1 MVVALDVRTS
11 KEVDPLARRQS
22 LTIKTRNQHNTGTLR
37 VLGGAAISLSL
48 LLGLASCASPSDV
61 SDLRAQMDTLST
73 KVSKIERQAGGGA
86 GVSGGTQL
94 ADLETRLDNQ
104 KLRIAR
110 LRDRLERMNHRL
122 DQLMNRI
129 ESQSPA
135 PVAKPTPSPAPSASA
150 GGAPSSPSPAAV
162 ASAPAAPQKTTESP
176 DMIYHQAYADYQAGH
191 YDIAISEFGRLV
203 KEYPDSHLASSA
215 VFWEAQSH
223 YNLKHYK
230 RALALYDAVI
240 HKYVDSPKKAT
251 SYYKKGQV
259 YEKLGNKKAAV
270 KSYKRV
276 LELFPLEQQLDDLSK
291 RRLSRLDE

>member
-1 MVVALDVRTS
+1 MTTRKTLSGAGFF
-11 KEVDPLARRQS
+11 LA
-22 LTIKTRNQHNTGTLR
+22 
-37 VLGGAAISLSL
+37 LSL
-48 LLGLASCASPSDV
+48 GLSACASPSDV
-61 SDLRAQMDTLST
+61 SDLRAQVDTLST
-73 KVSKIERQAGGGA
+73 KMTKIERQSAWGE

-94 ADLETRLDNQ
+94 ADIETRLDNQ

-110 LRDRLERMNHRL
+110 LRDRIERMNHRL

-129 ESQSPA
+129 EAQAPPA
-135 PVAKPTPSPAPSASA
+135 APKPSGAAPSATAPPVPGVAAA
-150 GGAPSSPSPAAV
+150 GGASGAA
-162 ASAPAAPQKTTESP
+162 AGAAPRNSTESP

-191 YDIAISEFGRLV
+191 YDIAISEFDRLV

-276 LELFPLEQQLDDLSK
+276 LELSPLEQQLDDLSK

>member
-1 MVVALDVRTS
+1 MSIDAGSQHFLMRRKD
-11 KEVDPLARRQS
+11 LA
-22 LTIKTRNQHNTGTLR
+22 
-37 VLGGAAISLSL
+37 GGALVLSL
-48 LLGLASCASPSDV
+48 ALGLSSCASPSDV
-61 SDLRAQMDTLST
+61 SDLRAQMDTLTT
-73 KVSKIERQAGGGA
+73 KLSKVERQAGGGA
-86 GVSGGTQL
+86 GVAGGSQL

-110 LRDRLERMNHRL
+110 LRDRVERMNHRL

-129 ESQSPA
+129 EAQAPA
-135 PVAKPTPSPAPSASA
+135 GGKPSAPTAPAATSASAATPSPATTGTA
-150 GGAPSSPSPAAV
+150 GVP
-162 ASAPAAPQKTTESP
+162 PQGSTESP

-191 YDIAISEFGRLV
+191 FDIAISEFDRLV

>member
-1 MVVALDVRTS
+1 MSIDA
-11 KEVDPLARRQS
+11 
-22 LTIKTRNQHNTGTLR
+22 RNQTFLMRRNFH
-37 VLGGAAISLSL
+37 VGGAL
-48 LLGLASCASPSDV
+48 LLTLALGLSSCASPSDV

-73 KVSKIERQAGGGA
+73 KVAKVEREAGGGA

-129 ESQSPA
+129 EAQTPA
-135 PVAKPTPSPAPSASA
+135 SGATPPAPSAPGTPPPGTA
-150 GGAPSSPSPAAV
+150 GAKTPATAGAAMSP
-162 ASAPAAPQKTTESP
+162 QTTSESP

-191 YDIAISEFGRLV
+191 FDIAISEFDRLV

-223 YNLKHYK
+223 LNLKHYK

>member
-1 MVVALDVRTS
+1 M
-11 KEVDPLARRQS
+11 
-22 LTIKTRNQHNTGTLR
+22 TIKTCNLHFKGPLR
-37 VLGGAAISLSL
+37 DLVGAALCLSV
-48 LLGLASCASPSDV
+48 LLGLSACASPSDV

-73 KVSKIERQAGGGA
+73 KVSKIERQEGGGA

-129 ESQSPA
+129 EAQAPA
-135 PVAKPTPSPAPSASA
+135 TVAKPTPSPAPSAAA
-150 GGAPSSPSPAAV
+150 GASSPPPAAV

-191 YDIAISEFGRLV
+191 YDIAISEFDRLV

>member
-1 MVVALDVRTS
+1 M
-11 KEVDPLARRQS
+11 
-22 LTIKTRNQHNTGTLR
+22 TIRETLSGAGCFF
-37 VLGGAAISLSL
+37 VLC
-48 LLGLASCASPSDV
+48 LGLSSCASPSDV
-61 SDLRAQMDTLST
+61 SDLRAQVDTLST
-73 KVSKIERQAGGGA
+73 KMTKIERQNAGGE

-94 ADLETRLDNQ
+94 ADIETRLDNQ

-110 LRDRLERMNHRL
+110 LRDRIERMNHRL

-129 ESQSPA
+129 EAQAPQPA
-135 PVAKPTPSPAPSASA
+135 PKTP
-150 GGAPSSPSPAAV
+150 GGAQSATSPPVPGSPAAAGSLGV
-162 ASAPAAPQKTTESP
+162 AAGAAPQKSSESP

-191 YDIAISEFGRLV
+191 FDIAISEFDRLV
-203 KEYPDSHLASSA
+203 REYPDSHLASSA
-215 VFWEAQSH
+215 VFWAAQSH
-223 YNLKHYK
+223 FNLSHYK

-259 YEKLGNKKAAV
+259 YEKLGNKKAAI

-276 LELFPLEQQLDDLSK
+276 LELFPLEPQLDDLAK